1 MAIELKAT
9 IINMK
14 TLTQDIDDPIVV
26 GSGDANG
33 SVLRIIFTQEAAAQ
47 FTENTKVYLSWL
59 HREQNIK
66 GYNVFTQ
73 IKKQNDENFPPTWE
87 IHYPRSMLY
96 EGNVLACIQ
105 IVDEV
110 SIATSK
116 NFVIHILVNPNDGSD
131 FIKTNDFT
139 EFQQAV
145 IELATLKD
153 QIETQSAQQKNK
165 FENMQLVFEEMQ
177 NNFSNIQ
184 DLAEEAKQISENSLE
199 RINEALEEINN
210 LSQELLD
217 YTISPD
223 ELANFVTQNQIE
235 DFVTASDVQ
244 NEHQAL
250 WNAMQITEW
259 GFEEEG

>member
-59 HREQNIK
+59 HREKNIK
-66 GYNVFTQ
+66 GYNVFTK
-73 IKKQNDENFPPTWE
+73 IIDQNNENFPPTWE
-87 IHYPRSMLY
+87 IHYPHSMLY

-105 IVDEV
+105 IVDEI

-116 NFVIHILVNPNDGSD
+116 NFVIHVLINPNDGTD
-131 FIKTNDFT
+131 FVNTNDFS

-153 QIETQSAQQKNK
+153 EIESQSTQQKTD
-165 FENMQLVFEEMQ
+165 FENMQLIFEEMQ
-177 NNFSNIQ
+177 SNFSNIQ
-184 DLAEEAKQISENSLE
+184 ELAEEAKQISENSLTLV
-199 RINEALEEINN
+199 NETIETISN
-210 LSQELLD
+210 LRQELLD
-217 YTISPD
+217 DIVTPE
-223 ELANFVTQNQIE
+223 ELTNFVTQDQIANFITTSE
-235 DFVTASDVQ
+235 AQ
-244 NEHQAL
+244 NNHQAL
-250 WNAMQITEW
+250 WNAMQIVEW
-259 GFEEEG
+259 GFEGE

>member
-1 MAIELKAT
+1 
-9 IINMK
+9 
-14 TLTQDIDDPIVV
+14 
-26 GSGDANG
+26 
-33 SVLRIIFTQEAAAQ
+33 
-47 FTENTKVYLSWL
+47 
-59 HREQNIK
+59 
-66 GYNVFTQ
+66 
-73 IKKQNDENFPPTWE
+73 
-87 IHYPRSMLY
+87 MLY

-116 NFVIHILVNPNDGSD
+116 NFVIHVLVDPNDGSD
-131 FIKTNDFT
+131 FVKTNDFT

-145 IELATLKD
+145 IVLATLKD
-153 QIETQSAQQKNK
+153 QIETQSAQQKNE
-165 FENMQLVFEEMQ
+165 FENMQLIFEEMQ

-210 LSQELLD
+210 LRQELLD

-235 DFVTASDVQ
+235 NFVTASDVQ

-250 WNAMQITEW
+250 
-259 GFEEEG
+259 

>member
-59 HREQNIK
+59 HREKNIK
-66 GYNVFTQ
+66 GYNVFTK
-73 IKKQNDENFPPTWE
+73 IIDQNNENFPPTWE
-87 IHYPRSMLY
+87 IHYPHSMLY

-105 IVDEV
+105 IVDEI

-116 NFVIHILVNPNDGSD
+116 NFVIHVLINPNDGTD
-131 FIKTNDFT
+131 FVNTNDFS

-153 QIETQSAQQKNK
+153 EIESQSMQQKTD
-165 FENMQLVFEEMQ
+165 FENMQLIFEEMQ

-184 DLAEEAKQISENSLE
+184 ELAEEAKQISEDSL
-199 RINEALEEINN
+199 INVNEAIEDIEN
-210 LSQELLD
+210 LRQELLD
-217 YTISPD
+217 DIVTPE
-223 ELANFVTQNQIE
+223 ELTNFVTQDQIAN
-235 DFVTASDVQ
+235 FITASEAQ
-244 NEHQAL
+244 NNHQAL
-250 WNAMQITEW
+250 WNAMQIVEW
-259 GFEEEG
+259 GFEGE